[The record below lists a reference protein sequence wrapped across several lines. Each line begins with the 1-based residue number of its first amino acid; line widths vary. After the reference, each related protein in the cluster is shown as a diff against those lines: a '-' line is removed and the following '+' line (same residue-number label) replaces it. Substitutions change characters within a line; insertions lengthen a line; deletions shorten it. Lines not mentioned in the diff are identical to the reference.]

1 MDDFSLH
8 RFFRNESTIS
18 EREMVIQ
25 WLLQPKNDFLVLNW
39 MKENWNLID
48 QSDDQDANIDP
59 DIKKI
64 WSKIHQKINETP
76 ELLSEV
82 PIVNLNNRPQFN
94 HKGKNF
100 FYLVAAFIAIIIG
113 VTYFF
118 FINKPYSKTQ
128 SKDAIVKSSKVNDIS
143 APHTSKAVL
152 TLSDGKKIDLDSA
165 GNGLLAIQNEVII
178 SKNEKGEI
186 IYNSPS
192 AVSAISYNTLSLPKG
207 SKPIRLSLADGSLV
221 WLNASSSI
229 TYPNY
234 FKDSERKVSITGEVY
249 FEVAK
254 NAQKPFYVNY
264 NDLFVKVLGT
274 HFNVNAYPTNQNTIV
289 SLLEGSIQVLKNGD
303 SKMIKPGQQA
313 IVSKNLIGIQDVSE
327 IEEIIAWKNGYFFF
341 SGTNLKEIMQQ
352 VERSYNVDVEF
363 KDEIPYQ
370 FVAKISKDVNLSEF
384 LERLELTNLVHFKII
399 GNKIIVSK

>member
-118 FINKPYSKTQ
+118 FINK
-128 SKDAIVKSSKVNDIS
+128 
-143 APHTSKAVL
+143 
-152 TLSDGKKIDLDSA
+152 
-165 GNGLLAIQNEVII
+165 
-178 SKNEKGEI
+178 
-186 IYNSPS
+186 
-192 AVSAISYNTLSLPKG
+192 
-207 SKPIRLSLADGSLV
+207 
-221 WLNASSSI
+221 
-229 TYPNY
+229 
-234 FKDSERKVSITGEVY
+234 
-249 FEVAK
+249 
-254 NAQKPFYVNY
+254 
-264 NDLFVKVLGT
+264 
-274 HFNVNAYPTNQNTIV
+274 
-289 SLLEGSIQVLKNGD
+289 
-303 SKMIKPGQQA
+303 
-313 IVSKNLIGIQDVSE
+313 
-327 IEEIIAWKNGYFFF
+327 
-341 SGTNLKEIMQQ
+341 
-352 VERSYNVDVEF
+352 
-363 KDEIPYQ
+363 
-370 FVAKISKDVNLSEF
+370 
-384 LERLELTNLVHFKII
+384 
-399 GNKIIVSK
+399 